1 MKATFM
7 LPTERRDRRSEAS
20 ERASERLYRLCFVDL
35 FALFLAPTI
44 LHRLSRPRARAELS
58 VRTAHHAS
66 IRRDGARDP
75 QRRWLV

>member
-35 FALFLAPTI
+35 FVCYS
-44 LHRLSRPRARAELS
+44 SRQPFCTDARARAELS